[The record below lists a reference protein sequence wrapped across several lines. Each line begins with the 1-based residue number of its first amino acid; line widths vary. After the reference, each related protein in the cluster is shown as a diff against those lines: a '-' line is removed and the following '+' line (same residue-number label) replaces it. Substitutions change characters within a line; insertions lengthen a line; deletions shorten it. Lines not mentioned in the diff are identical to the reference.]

1 MGYRN
6 LFIESPAKLSIQNA
20 QLKVKTAEQF
30 TFPLDDLQSILI
42 DDPRS
47 TVSMTVLSQLGEHNI
62 AVIVSDAEH
71 LPGAV
76 LLPLQGYYHKLA
88 TLNQQLSVTKRFKN
102 RLWQKNIR
110 QKILNQAA
118 VLEWQNLPGVPEMKR
133 YATSVLEGDRTHQE
147 GYAAAFYFRIAFG
160 KHFVRR
166 NDDTVN
172 AALNYGY
179 AIIRSCVARELSA
192 FGFEPSLGIF
202 HKNQLN
208 PFNLADDLIE
218 SFRPIVD
225 LQVLQMDLDDQI
237 ALTPNIKKQ
246 LLNLQSKDVKIN
258 GSFQTVRN
266 AIHLTIE
273 SIGTAFTQEKVSGVI
288 LPQVIPLVPH
298 GFA

>member
-6 LFIESPAKLSIQNA
+6 LFVESPAALSIKNA
-20 QLKVKTAEQF
+20 QLRVKTAKEF

-47 TVSMTVLSQLGEHNI
+47 TVSMTVLSQLGQHNI
-62 AVIVSDAEH
+62 AVIVSDAQH
-71 LPGAV
+71 LPGSV
-76 LLPLQGYYHKLA
+76 LLPLQGYYHKLT

-118 VLEWQNLPGVPEMKR
+118 VLDWQNLNGVAEMKQ
-133 YATSVLEGDRTHQE
+133 YAASVLEGDRTHQE
-147 GYAAAFYFRIAFG
+147 GYAAAFYFRVAFG

-192 FGFEPSLGIF
+192 FGFEPALGIF
-202 HKNQLN
+202 HRNQLN

-218 SFRPIVD
+218 PFRPIVD
-225 LQVLQMDLDDQI
+225 LQVLQMDLDDQP
-237 ALTPNIKKQ
+237 ALTPDIKKQ
-246 LLNLQSKDVKIN
+246 LLNLQSMDVKID

-273 SIGTAFTQEKVSGVI
+273 SVGAAFTQGKVSGI
-288 LPQVIPLVPH
+288 TLPQVIPLVPH

>member
-1 MGYRN
+1 
-6 LFIESPAKLSIQNA
+6 
-20 QLKVKTAEQF
+20 
-30 TFPLDDLQSILI
+30 
-42 DDPRS
+42 
-47 TVSMTVLSQLGEHNI
+47 MTVLSQLGKYNI
-62 AVIVSDAEH
+62 AVIVSDAQH
-71 LPGAV
+71 LPGSV

-88 TLNQQLSVTKRFKN
+88 TLKQQLSVTKRFKN
-102 RLWQKNIR
+102 RLWQKNIK

-118 VLEWQNLPGVPEMKR
+118 VLDWQNLPGMPEMKQ
-133 YATSVLEGDRTHQE
+133 YAANVLEGDRTHQE

-225 LQVLQMDLDDQI
+225 LQVLQMNLDGQPM
-237 ALTPNIKKQ
+237 LTPDIKKQ
-246 LLNLQSKDVKIN
+246 LLNLQSADVKVDD
-258 GSFQTVRN
+258 SFQTVRN

-273 SIGTAFTQEKVSGVI
+273 SIGAAFTQEKISGVT
-288 LPQVIPLVPH
+288 LPQVIPLAPH
-298 GFA
+298 GFS